1 MNFYALKANGP
12 TSRDFFFTNIFNV
25 TAWPFN
31 FKLYAAT
38 KNADIKALQLNNVYL
53 HDINSSHLEHRASA
67 VYLQNEIIPDV
78 YNRSIK
84 QELYIPGKQTVQ
96 HVMFKYRK
104 NKLKKLKYKF
114 NHRHLHYVVKK
125 RNKNKA
131 LERKWF
137 KYFFCNYTELHRFLD
152 RC

>member
-12 TSRDFFFTNIFNV
+12 TSRDLFFTEILNV

-38 KNADIKALQLNNVYL
+38 KNTDIQALQLNNIYL
-53 HDINSSHLEHRASA
+53 HDINSSHLERRASA

-78 YNRSIK
+78 YDRSIK
-84 QELYIPGKQTVQ
+84 EELYISGKQTVQ

-125 RNKNKA
+125 RKQEQGFGK
-131 LERKWF
+131 EVVQI
-137 KYFFCNYTELHRFLD
+137 FFVIILNYIDF
-152 RC
+152 